1 MGRAIGTFGR
11 SVTWGK
17 AYCRNTAMANRRTIS
32 LRTKISV
39 VTTLTV
45 IAVAL
50 MLGGLNV
57 YNQLTHIRK
66 FEERFLRDS
75 VRSAATISYTIMPFL
90 VSDNF
95 ISMNSLISYYGKR
108 SDRLYIL
115 VVDKNDRVMAD
126 SRGGETGGK
135 YEPLPAYRT
144 DEVGEGIVRRFSL
157 SGKEAIEV
165 AYPVKADD
173 RLVGKV
179 VLGLNMS
186 WLQEEIG
193 LIRKTMI
200 VSTGIALAVISLG
213 ILLASALAKRVS
225 QPVRLLTQAAE
236 KVGRGDYSQRIQVES
251 SDEIGV
257 LADTFDAMLVELRS
271 ARTQLV
277 EKNLL
282 QARLRLAHLVLSHSL
297 EELIQATLDE
307 VEALTGSLIGFYH
320 FLEEDQKTL
329 SLQAWSTNTL
339 KTCSAGGNGGHY
351 DIEEAGAWADC
362 IRERRA
368 VIHNDY
374 SALKHRKGLP
384 PGHADVVRQL
394 VVPVFRGERIVA
406 ILGVGNKPHA
416 YEAGDVETVSFLADL
431 AWDLVERKRAGEAL
445 LESEERY
452 RSVVENVSI
461 GIAVI
466 SPRMEILSLNRT
478 MKTWFPDIAVQEKPL
493 CYRSFYHPPKNET
506 CSYCPTFLTLKDG
519 QVHETITETLSQGK
533 TVNHR
538 VLSSPIRDQSGN
550 VVAAIEMVENIT
562 ERRRAEEA
570 LRASE
575 ARLKDAQHIAHIG
588 NWAWD
593 VETGRIEWS
602 EELYRIY
609 GYAPY
614 EISPDYRFMVDAMH
628 PKSRD
633 AFVGAIDAAI
643 KAGMPF
649 EMDYTF
655 FRKEG
660 SEATLHAI
668 GRIIYDD
675 NGVPVRMVGTVQDI
689 TDRKSAEEQIRT
701 SLLEKEILLKEIHH
715 RVKNNLQVVAS
726 MLSLQSRYLDDQK
739 AKAMFEDSRRRVES
753 MSLIHEKLYRSKDLA
768 KIDFREYVRDL
779 VSNVTALNAGSSGR
793 VQIVEDIGE
802 VVLDV
807 NKGIPCG
814 LIINEL
820 LSNAL
825 RHAFP
830 EGQGGKIVIGMR
842 GDGSGRIALTVRDN
856 GMGFP
861 DQIDFRK
868 TKSLGMQIVISLV
881 SQLEGTIELD
891 KSEGSAFT
899 MTFQT

>member
-1 MGRAIGTFGR
+1 
-11 SVTWGK
+11 
-17 AYCRNTAMANRRTIS
+17 MANRRTIS
-32 LRTKISV
+32 LRTKIGV

-45 IAVAL
+45 IVVAL

-57 YNQLTHIRK
+57 YNQLNHIKK

-90 VSDNF
+90 VSDNLV
-95 ISMNSLISYYGKR
+95 SMNSLISYYGKR

-126 SRGGETGGK
+126 SGGGKIGGK
-135 YEPLPAYRT
+135 YVPRPAYRT
-144 DEVGEGIVRRFSL
+144 DEVGEGLVRRFLL

-165 AYPVKADD
+165 AYPVKAGD

-179 VLGLNMS
+179 VLGLNMN
-186 WLQEEIG
+186 WLQEETG
-193 LIRKTMI
+193 LIRKTMV

-225 QPVRLLTQAAE
+225 QPVLLLTQAAE
-236 KVGRGDYSQRIQVES
+236 KVGRGDYSQRIHVES

-271 ARTQLV
+271 ARMQLV

-297 EELIQATLDE
+297 EELLQATLDE
-307 VEALTGSLIGFYH
+307 VEALTGSVIGFYH

-339 KTCSAGGNGGHY
+339 KACSADGNGRHY
-351 DIEEAGAWADC
+351 DIEEAGVWVDC

-368 VIHNDY
+368 VIHNEY
-374 SALKHRKGLP
+374 SSLRHRKGLP
-384 PGHADVVRQL
+384 PGHANVVRQL

-406 ILGVGNKPHA
+406 ILGVGNKPHR
-416 YEAGDVETVSFLADL
+416 YDAGDVETVSFLADL
-431 AWDLVERKRAGEAL
+431 AWDLVERKRAEEAL

-466 SPRMEILSLNRT
+466 SPSMEILSLNRT
-478 MKTWFPDIAVQEKPL
+478 MKTWFPDIAVQERPL
-493 CYRSFYHPPKNET
+493 CYRSFYRPPKDET

-519 QVHETITETLSQGK
+519 QVHETVTETFSQGK

-562 ERRRAEEA
+562 ER
-570 LRASE
+570 
-575 ARLKDAQHIAHIG
+575 
-588 NWAWD
+588 
-593 VETGRIEWS
+593 
-602 EELYRIY
+602 
-609 GYAPY
+609 
-614 EISPDYRFMVDAMH
+614 
-628 PKSRD
+628 
-633 AFVGAIDAAI
+633 
-643 KAGMPF
+643 
-649 EMDYTF
+649 
-655 FRKEG
+655 
-660 SEATLHAI
+660 
-668 GRIIYDD
+668 
-675 NGVPVRMVGTVQDI
+675 
-689 TDRKSAEEQIRT
+689 KSAEEQIKT

-726 MLSLQSRYLDDQK
+726 MLSLQSRYLDDRK
-739 AKAMFEDSRRRVES
+739 AKAMFEDSQRRVES

-768 KIDFREYVRDL
+768 KIDFREYVKDL
-779 VSNVTALNAGSSGR
+779 VSNVAVLNAGSSGG
-793 VQIVEDIGE
+793 VQIEEDVGE
-802 VVLDV
+802 VILDV

-830 EGQGGKIVIGMR
+830 EGREGKIVIGMR
-842 GDGSGRIALTVRDN
+842 GDDSGQITLTVRDN
-856 GMGFP
+856 GKGFP
-861 DQIDFRK
+861 DYIDFRN
-868 TKSLGMQIVISLV
+868 TKSLGMQLVISLV
-881 SQLEGTIELD
+881 NQLEGTIELD

-899 MTFQT
+899 ITFQT